1 MSSVCRFVLDY
12 IEYASDLAVTITNAN
27 LSSQELWNMVHASQK
42 YSQLNLLFEKV
53 LSSPSTSAPVE
64 RVFSSSGMLT
74 RRHHTNDSYKVSEL
88 VYCKTR
94 QEKNLL

>member
-1 MSSVCRFVLDY
+1 MSSVRRFVLDY
-12 IEYASDLAVTITNAN
+12 IEYVSDLAVTNAN

-42 YSQLNLLFEKV
+42 YSQLNVLFEKV
-53 LSSPSTSAPVE
+53 FFHHPPLLLWNVCSAAVE
-64 RVFSSSGMLT
+64 CLRGVTTQMTAKL
-74 RRHHTNDSYKVSEL
+74 VSEL